1 MDFVSAIKLTTLCR
15 VHDSKKLISVATS
28 IWKSPAVLTYC
39 LSNAENFNSGMA
51 LIQME
56 NFMWQTKPNAMI
68 MAAFCNPLPRS

>member
-39 LSNAENFNSGMA
+39 MFHAENFNSGMA

-56 NFMWQTKPNAMI
+56 NFICGKLNQMQ
-68 MAAFCNPLPRS
+68 